1 MYICATVVCI
11 IYTCRIHDPRNYF
24 MKTRPKENSSFHQ
37 SDPERWFFVV
47 VEMVKTQ
54 GWLC

>member
-54 GWLC
+54 G